1 MHLRENQ
8 SFGIKKVGS
17 RLSRQYHLN
26 VCWIVSIHPLHSHVT
41 QQNVVC
47 KWVWS
52 SGSQKMMWMILHR
65 EMNPKNLQWHGNIPI
80 FTTRKNLGF
89 HPHCWFL
96 GGGLNTWFQWLM
108 SEMNVSLNRVAQQKI
123 SHMARGLLKA
133 WRQKWGGYLVQ
144 LSGWSLFPDENIL
157 ISERL
162 QMQHTYECWIDY

>member
-1 MHLRENQ
+1 MDDMDTTINLQLGYCKKSTLRRVYTM
-8 SFGIKKVGS
+8 I
-17 RLSRQYHLN
+17 
-26 VCWIVSIHPLHSHVT
+26 
-41 QQNVVC
+41 
-47 KWVWS
+47 
-52 SGSQKMMWMILHR
+52 WMILNR
-65 EMNPKNLQWHGNIPI
+65 EMNPKNIQWHGGNIPI

-89 HPHCWFL
+89 HPHSWFL
-96 GGGLNTWFQWLM
+96 GHCVWGELNTWFEWLM

-162 QMQHTYECWIDY
+162 QMLPKLTNIRYLSMGLFTCPWWAVLAPLA